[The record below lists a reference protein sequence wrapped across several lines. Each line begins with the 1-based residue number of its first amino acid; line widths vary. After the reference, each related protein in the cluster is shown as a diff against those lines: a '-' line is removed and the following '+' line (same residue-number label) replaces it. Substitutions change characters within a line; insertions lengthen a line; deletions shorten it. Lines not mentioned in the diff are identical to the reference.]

1 MELDIYDIIY
11 QDDKGN
17 FYTYKGNCDWLP
29 NVYLDDEDIEKINDL
44 KNYLER
50 INYEEIRIY

>member
-17 FYTYKGNCDWLP
+17 FYTFKGNFSDFP
-29 NVYLDDEDIEKINDL
+29 SVYLDDEDIEKINDL
-44 KNYLER
+44 KNYFRKEQK
-50 INYEEIRIY
+50 